1 MLLELVLSEHNITL
15 VTAAGW
21 AANAIVRIDKYYWKM
36 QQILVHFLALP
47 NLKIGGAHQA
57 AVAPQPMHVWEFRF
71 LKSCSIYPHYCNICS
86 LAWVAGHFEGSGS
99 PRSKIILF

>member
-1 MLLELVLSEHNITL
+1 MNVKIGGALV
-15 VTAAGW
+15 
-21 AANAIVRIDKYYWKM
+21 
-36 QQILVHFLALP
+36 P

-71 LKSCSIYPHYCNICS
+71 LKSCSIYPHFSNNCS

-99 PRSKIILF
+99 PLSKIILF

>member
-71 LKSCSIYPHYCNICS
+71 LKSCSIYPHFCNNCS

-99 PRSKIILF
+99 LRSKIILF

>member
-1 MLLELVLSEHNITL
+1 MLLELVLSEHSITL
-15 VTAAGW
+15 VTAADW

-57 AVAPQPMHVWEFRF
+57 AVAPQPMHVWKVSF
-71 LKSCSIYPHYCNICS
+71 LKICPLYPDYS
-86 LAWVAGHFEGSGS
+86 
-99 PRSKIILF
+99 